1 MRSELGT
8 QNALKS
14 LGLFPCIPIDFRQ
27 GFKWEVWDLFSVH
40 DTDEGTKERNGC
52 NKEYC
57 NWKQR
62 EDMITEK
69 ELHQAFCKSDSLS
82 EKQFHNS
89 VNMQWFCAFFFLISL
104 SNCTRG
110 SIAVMKSICHS
121 LPADCN
127 LHLHCSLSYRC
138 MGNMEWRNLVCWI
151 SNFYRENRVQGVLG
165 GLWPIVPSA
174 QRLVYIRTVCDWTH
188 DRASPPSTV

>member
-1 MRSELGT
+1 MRTLG
-8 QNALKS
+8 S
-14 LGLFPCIPIDFRQ
+14 LLCAWHRWGHKGEEWLQQGVLQLETRGRHDHRKRTAPGILQIWFFIRKAISQLCKYAVILCI
-27 GFKWEVWDLFSVH
+27 
-40 DTDEGTKERNGC
+40 
-52 NKEYC
+52 
-57 NWKQR
+57 
-62 EDMITEK
+62 
-69 ELHQAFCKSDSLS
+69 
-82 EKQFHNS
+82 
-89 VNMQWFCAFFFLISL
+89 FFLISL

-151 SNFYRENRVQGVLG
+151 SNFYRENRVQGVQG

-174 QRLVYIRTVCDWTH
+174 QRLAYLRTVRDWTH
-188 DRASPPSTV
+188 DRASPPSKV